1 MNDVSAPGAE
11 TPEQRAIEI
20 RGPVCARQ
28 PCAREFDKHRE
39 HRRQRLRLRR

>member
-20 RGPVCARQ
+20 RGPVCCPPPHVPESSINIASTGVS
-28 PCAREFDKHRE
+28 A
-39 HRRQRLRLRR
+39 